1 MWYVGSSLQQ
11 AGISRKLAPRIGIA
25 VDHRR
30 TNHSLESLQGNVQR
44 LKEYQSK
51 LVLFPRRAGKQKKGD
66 ADVRD
71 IFCLRG
77 LDCLKT
83 RPEKEA

>member
-1 MWYVGSSLQQ
+1 MRIPLFACEKDINVCGMLASSLQQ

-71 IFCLRG
+71 VFV
-77 LDCLKT
+77 
-83 RPEKEA
+83 